1 MKIKGCFLLILILI
15 TSVVLSVVAF
25 CFKNGVYANYW
36 GQLLDR
42 PILSTVF
49 SAATDQVFPWSEPK
63 LEETH
68 VVAAAPEGES
78 STTTSTSSQ
87 ANANASSKPEPKE
100 FTTVDDSYF
109 DDALFI
115 GDSRMVGLSEY
126 CEALDSRAT
135 FYAKKSLT
143 IYNIRDDAWIKTEDG
158 SKLTIWEAL
167 EGQHFTKIYI
177 MVGINEIGIGD
188 PEYFR
193 DAYKA
198 VIDGL
203 MASQPD
209 AIIYIN
215 SIMHVN
221 AEKNESDELYNNTN
235 VDARNGAIKKLA
247 DNQKIFYVN
256 INEATDDEVGNL
268 NSEWTSDGV
277 HLKGA
282 YYEPWHEYLTTH
294 AIV

>member
-15 TSVVLSVVAF
+15 TSVALSVVAF
-25 CFKNGVYANYW
+25 CFKDGVYATYW
-36 GQLLDR
+36 GQIMDR

-49 SAATDQVFPWSEPK
+49 TAATDRVFPWSEPK
-63 LEETH
+63 PEKTH
-68 VVAAAPEGES
+68 PVAKVPEAEGNG
-78 STTTSTSSQ
+78 STSS
-87 ANANASSKPEPKE
+87 STKPDSDVEPEPKTKE

-143 IYNIRDDAWIKTEDG
+143 IYDIRDDAWIKTEDG
-158 SKLTIWEAL
+158 RKLTLWEAL
-167 EGQHFTKIYI
+167 EGQHFTKVYI

-188 PEYFR
+188 PEYFKE
-193 DAYKA
+193 AYKT
-198 VIDGL
+198 VVDGI

-209 AIIYIN
+209 AIVYIN

-221 AEKNESDELYNNTN
+221 AEKNENDPLYNNTN
-235 VDARNGAIKKLA
+235 VEERNAAISQLA
-247 DNQKIFYVN
+247 DKEKIFYVN
-256 INEATDDEVGNL
+256 INEATDDEMGNL

-282 YYEPWHEYLTTH
+282 YYEPWHEYLLTH